1 MAAHNSGRFVEKQSR
16 AWYCKNYRLEMVV
29 VCDAPIDGTS
39 ETVQRLAAMDSR
51 IRCKI
56 LPRNVGVGAAYSIA
70 LSKARGEICGIL
82 DADDCLPP
90 EAMTTI
96 VKFYDALPDVGF
108 IWTMHN
114 WYNETMSK
122 VRRGISNPPS
132 AGTIYASEDGFKHVY
147 SHWRTFRTKFRD
159 QAVLFDPDLKC
170 TVDKNLGYV
179 LEQLTPGAF
188 LPIRLY
194 NIDITGEIFL
204 TKHPRK
210 KFGGSSGKSIKMQSD
225 LSQSSSTQM
234 CDVLALN
241 YHKTVREQFDRVEA
255 ACRDS
260 HSIRL
265 RRIGYPAPESDRDL
279 LSYGVIDRF
288 LSSQPSFD
296 VVLLGDIFWTTGQ
309 NICRWARKN
318 SKRQFSCSTGCGFIT
333 RTKKTLR
340 KRRTRYVYSVT
351 MSPPK

>member
-1 MAAHNSGRFVEKQSR
+1 MSKPKFSILMAAHNSGRFVEKAIQSVVLQKFTD
-16 AWYCKNYRLEMVV
+16 WEMVV

-194 NIDITGEIFL
+194 NYRYHRRNLSHKTPQKEVWRKL
-204 TKHPRK
+204 RK
-210 KFGGSSGKSIKMQSD
+210 KYKDAKRFKSII
-225 LSQSSSTQM
+225 LHP
-234 CDVLALN
+234 DV
-241 YHKTVREQFDRVEA
+241 RRV
-255 ACRDS
+255 
-260 HSIRL
+260 
-265 RRIGYPAPESDRDL
+265 
-279 LSYGVIDRF
+279 
-288 LSSQPSFD
+288 
-296 VVLLGDIFWTTGQ
+296 
-309 NICRWARKN
+309 
-318 SKRQFSCSTGCGFIT
+318 
-333 RTKKTLR
+333 
-340 KRRTRYVYSVT
+340 
-351 MSPPK
+351 SPQLPQDGEGAI